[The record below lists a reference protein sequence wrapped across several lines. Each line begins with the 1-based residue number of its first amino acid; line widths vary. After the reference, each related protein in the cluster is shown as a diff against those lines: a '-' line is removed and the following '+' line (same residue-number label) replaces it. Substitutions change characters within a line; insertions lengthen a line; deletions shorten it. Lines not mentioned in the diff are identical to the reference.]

1 MDVNTE
7 LLEYIYQSSEMGVV
21 SLTNLLKD
29 INGKENKLK
38 PIISEELS
46 SYEKYQKES
55 KKLLFKNN
63 TEVKEN
69 SMMTKM
75 MSKMGISKEVKKDN
89 SDAAIAHMVIEGF
102 TMGVVDMETKIK
114 NFKKEKITLRKE
126 RRTSYGYHDD
136 NFVKFLCQNHIYG
149 HEVAEKTGRK

>member
-75 MSKMGISKEVKKDN
+75 MSIPLALSILSYSIS
-89 SDAAIAHMVIEGF
+89 G
-102 TMGVVDMETKIK
+102 KI
-114 NFKKEKITLRKE
+114 NCSLTPI
-126 RRTSYGYHDD
+126 
-136 NFVKFLCQNHIYG
+136 Q
-149 HEVAEKTGRK
+149 

>member
-46 SYEKYQKES
+46 TYEKYQKES
-55 KKLLFKNN
+55 KKLLAKNKA
-63 TEVKEN
+63 EIKEN

-114 NFKKEKITLRKE
+114 NFKKDVDKKVLKLAEDYLEFQQEEIEKLKK
-126 RRTSYGYHDD
+126 Y
-136 NFVKFLCQNHIYG
+136 L
-149 HEVAEKTGRK
+149 

>member
-114 NFKKEKITLRKE
+114 NFKKDADKKVLKLAENYLEFQQNEIEKLKK
-126 RRTSYGYHDD
+126 Y
-136 NFVKFLCQNHIYG
+136 L
-149 HEVAEKTGRK
+149 

>member
-38 PIISEELS
+38 PIISDELS
-46 SYEKYQKES
+46 KYEKYQKES
-55 KKLLFKNN
+55 KKLLAKNKA
-63 TEVKEN
+63 EIKEN

-114 NFKKEKITLRKE
+114 NFKKDADKKVLKLAEDYLEFQQEEIEKLKK
-126 RRTSYGYHDD
+126 Y
-136 NFVKFLCQNHIYG
+136 L
-149 HEVAEKTGRK
+149 

>member
-29 INGKENKLK
+29 INEKENKLK

-46 SYEKYQKES
+46 TYEKYQKES
-55 KKLLFKNN
+55 KKLLSKNKA
-63 TEVKEN
+63 EVKEN

-114 NFKKEKITLRKE
+114 NFKKDADKKVLKLAENYLEFQQEEIEKLKK
-126 RRTSYGYHDD
+126 Y
-136 NFVKFLCQNHIYG
+136 L
-149 HEVAEKTGRK
+149 

>member
-29 INGKENKLK
+29 INEKENKLK

-46 SYEKYQKES
+46 TYEKYQKES
-55 KKLLFKNN
+55 KKLLSKNKA
-63 TEVKEN
+63 EVKEN

-114 NFKKEKITLRKE
+114 NFKKDADKKVLKLAENYLEFQQEAIE
-126 RRTSYGYHDD
+126 RLKKY
-136 NFVKFLCQNHIYG
+136 L
-149 HEVAEKTGRK
+149 

>member
-38 PIISEELS
+38 PIISDELS
-46 SYEKYQKES
+46 KYEKYQKES
-55 KKLLFKNN
+55 KKLLVKNKA
-63 TEVKEN
+63 EIKEN

-114 NFKKEKITLRKE
+114 NFKKDADKKVLKLAEDYLEFQQEEIEKLKK
-126 RRTSYGYHDD
+126 Y
-136 NFVKFLCQNHIYG
+136 L
-149 HEVAEKTGRK
+149 

>member
-29 INGKENKLK
+29 INEKENKLK

-46 SYEKYQKES
+46 TYEKYQKES
-55 KKLLFKNN
+55 KKLLSKNKA
-63 TEVKEN
+63 EVKEN
-69 SMMTKM
+69 YMKKKM

-102 TMGVVDMETKIK
+102 TMGVVDTETKIK
-114 NFKKEKITLRKE
+114 NFKKDADKKVLKLAENYLEFQQEAIE
-126 RRTSYGYHDD
+126 RLKKY
-136 NFVKFLCQNHIYG
+136 L
-149 HEVAEKTGRK
+149 

>member
-1 MDVNTE
+1 MNVNTE

-38 PIISEELS
+38 PLISDELS
-46 SYEKYQKES
+46 NYEKYQKES
-55 KKLLFKNN
+55 KKLLTKNKI
-63 TEVKEN
+63 EVKEN

-114 NFKKEKITLRKE
+114 NYKKDADKKVLKLAENYLEFQQDEIEKLK
-126 RRTSYGYHDD
+126 
-136 NFVKFLCQNHIYG
+136 KFL
-149 HEVAEKTGRK
+149 

>member
-46 SYEKYQKES
+46 SYE
-55 KKLLFKNN
+55 
-63 TEVKEN
+63 
-69 SMMTKM
+69 
-75 MSKMGISKEVKKDN
+75 
-89 SDAAIAHMVIEGF
+89 
-102 TMGVVDMETKIK
+102 
-114 NFKKEKITLRKE
+114 
-126 RRTSYGYHDD
+126 
-136 NFVKFLCQNHIYG
+136 
-149 HEVAEKTGRK
+149 

>member
-38 PIISEELS
+38 PIISDELS
-46 SYEKYQKES
+46 KYEKYQKES
-55 KKLLFKNN
+55 KKLLAKNKA
-63 TEVKEN
+63 EIKEN

-114 NFKKEKITLRKE
+114 NFKKDADKKVLKLAENYLEFQQEEIEKLKK
-126 RRTSYGYHDD
+126 Y
-136 NFVKFLCQNHIYG
+136 L
-149 HEVAEKTGRK
+149 

>member
-29 INGKENKLK
+29 INEKENKLK

-46 SYEKYQKES
+46 TYEKYQKES
-55 KKLLFKNN
+55 KKLLSKNKA
-63 TEVKEN
+63 EVKEN

-114 NFKKEKITLRKE
+114 NFKKDADKKVLKLAENYLEFQQKEIEKLKK
-126 RRTSYGYHDD
+126 Y
-136 NFVKFLCQNHIYG
+136 L
-149 HEVAEKTGRK
+149 

>member
-46 SYEKYQKES
+46 TYEKYQKES
-55 KKLLFKNN
+55 KKLLSKNKA
-63 TEVKEN
+63 EVKEN

-114 NFKKEKITLRKE
+114 NFKKDADKKVLKLAENYLEFQQEEIEKLKK
-126 RRTSYGYHDD
+126 Y
-136 NFVKFLCQNHIYG
+136 L
-149 HEVAEKTGRK
+149 

>member
-29 INGKENKLK
+29 INEKENKLK
-38 PIISEELS
+38 PIISEELGT
-46 SYEKYQKES
+46 YEKYQKES
-55 KKLLFKNN
+55 KKLLSKNKA
-63 TEVKEN
+63 EVKEN

-102 TMGVVDMETKIK
+102 TMGVVDTETKIK
-114 NFKKEKITLRKE
+114 NFKKDADKKVLKLAENYLEFQQEAIE
-126 RRTSYGYHDD
+126 RLKKY
-136 NFVKFLCQNHIYG
+136 L
-149 HEVAEKTGRK
+149 

>member
-114 NFKKEKITLRKE
+114 NFKKDADKKVLKLAENYLEFQQKEIEKLKK
-126 RRTSYGYHDD
+126 Y
-136 NFVKFLCQNHIYG
+136 L
-149 HEVAEKTGRK
+149 

>member
-46 SYEKYQKES
+46 TYEKYQKES
-55 KKLLFKNN
+55 KKLLSKNKA
-63 TEVKEN
+63 EVKEN

-114 NFKKEKITLRKE
+114 NFKKDADKKVLKLAENYLEFQQEAIE
-126 RRTSYGYHDD
+126 RLKKY
-136 NFVKFLCQNHIYG
+136 L
-149 HEVAEKTGRK
+149 

>member
-29 INGKENKLK
+29 INGKENKLI
-38 PIISEELS
+38 PIISDELS
-46 SYEKYQKES
+46 LYEKYQKES
-55 KKLLFKNN
+55 RKLLLKRNSSI
-63 TEVKEN
+63 KEN

-102 TMGVVDMETKIK
+102 TMGVVDIESKIK
-114 NFKKEKITLRKE
+114 NYKKDADKKVLKLASDYLKFQQEEIEKLK
-126 RRTSYGYHDD
+126 
-136 NFVKFLCQNHIYG
+136 KFL
-149 HEVAEKTGRK
+149 

>member
-29 INGKENKLK
+29 INEKENKLK

-46 SYEKYQKES
+46 TYEKYQKES
-55 KKLLFKNN
+55 KKLLSKNKA
-63 TEVKEN
+63 EVKEN

-102 TMGVVDMETKIK
+102 TMGVVDTETKIK
-114 NFKKEKITLRKE
+114 NFKKDADKKVLKLAENYLEFQQEEIEKLKK
-126 RRTSYGYHDD
+126 Y
-136 NFVKFLCQNHIYG
+136 L
-149 HEVAEKTGRK
+149 